1 MEIKDIM
8 MRSVE
13 TVEPDESISEAAAK
27 MAAQNIGFLPVWQD
41 GALLGVLTDRDIV
54 VRAVARGF
62 DPEQTIV
69 EEVMTSSV
77 VSLPE
82 SSDLE
87 DASELMES
95 RHVRRLIVTDDKD
108 MPVGIVSMDKI
119 AMALGIYAMDNG
131 LVRDPPESPEAL
143 GVQAQGARPADG
155 QQATRPENSEV
166 APRAARDQD
175 DAHGIDVQANDPQC
189 GNPQPT
195 P

>member
-119 AMALGIYAMDNG
+119 AMALGVYAMDNG

-143 GVQAQGARPADG
+143 GVQARGARPADAR
-155 QQATRPENSEV
+155 QATRPENSEV
-166 APRAARDQD
+166 APRAARDQED
-175 DAHGIDVQANDPQC
+175 PHGIDVRADDPQF
-189 GNPQPT
+189 GDPQPT

>member
-69 EEVMTSSV
+69 EEVMTSTV

-119 AMALGIYAMDNG
+119 AMVLGVYAMDNG
-131 LVRDPPESPEAL
+131 LVRDPPASPEAL
-143 GVQAQGARPADG
+143 AVQARSVQPADAR
-155 QQATRPENSEV
+155 QTTRPENSGG

-175 DAHGIDVQANDPQC
+175 DPHGVEATADDPRC
-189 GNPQPT
+189 GEPRLPS
-195 P
+195 

>member
-13 TVEPDESISEAAAK
+13 TIEPDESISEAAAK
-27 MAAQNIGFLPVWQD
+27 MAAQNIGFLPVSQD

-69 EEVMTSSV
+69 EEVMTSTV

-119 AMALGIYAMDNG
+119 AMVLGVYAMDNG
-131 LVRDPPESPEAL
+131 LVRDPPDSSEAL
-143 GVQAQGARPADG
+143 ATQARGVQTQGA
-155 QQATRPENSEV
+155 T
-166 APRAARDQD
+166 PRAARDQ
-175 DAHGIDVQANDPQC
+175 NDPQ
-189 GNPQPT
+189 GGESRDTDAQTDDSQSGGLHPPL
-195 P
+195 